1 MAFSMMTL
9 KGKELLLIDK
19 MKKNS
24 YLFLFILLV
33 SCTSNTIFEKPK
45 DLIPKDTMSLLLQ
58 EMIISTSA
66 KFIKNKNNQKNIN
79 YMPFVYE
86 RFKIDSTRFESSN
99 YYYMSTIDLYQEI
112 LEKAKASINAQ
123 QDALKK
129 IKKQLDSIKKD
140 SIQLTLSKL
149 KKVDSLKITKNF
161 EKLELSKR
169 SLEEM
174 NVRQ

>member
-1 MAFSMMTL
+1 MTPL

-19 MKKNS
+19 MRQIT
-24 YLFLFILLV
+24 YFFLFMFFA
-33 SCTSNTIFEKPK
+33 SCTSNTIFKKPK

-58 EMIISTSA
+58 EMMISTSA

-112 LEKAKASINAQ
+112 LEKAKASINTQ
-123 QDALKK
+123 QDVLKK
-129 IKKQLDSIKKD
+129 VKKELDSIKKD
-140 SIQLTLSKL
+140 SLKLTRSKL
-149 KKVDSLKITKNF
+149 KELDSLKVTKNF

-169 SLEEM
+169 TLEEM
-174 NVRQ
+174 NGRQ

>member
-1 MAFSMMTL
+1 MMKL

-19 MKKNS
+19 MRQIT
-24 YLFLFILLV
+24 YFFFFMFFA
-33 SCTSNTIFEKPK
+33 SCTSNTIFKKPK

-58 EMIISTSA
+58 EMMISTSA

-112 LEKAKASINAQ
+112 LEKAKASINTQ
-123 QDALKK
+123 QDVLKK
-129 IKKQLDSIKKD
+129 VKKELDSIKKD
-140 SIQLTLSKL
+140 SLKLTRSKL
-149 KKVDSLKITKNF
+149 KELDSLKVTKNF

-169 SLEEM
+169 TLEEM
-174 NVRQ
+174 NGRQ

>member
-1 MAFSMMTL
+1 MRRL
-9 KGKELLLIDK
+9 KGKELLLTDK
-19 MKKNS
+19 MRQIS
-24 YLFLFILLV
+24 YFFLFMFFA

-58 EMIISTSA
+58 EMMISTSA

-123 QDALKK
+123 QDVLKK
-129 IKKQLDSIKKD
+129 AKKQLDSIKKD

-149 KKVDSLKITKNF
+149 KKGDSLKIIKNLK
-161 EKLELSKR
+161 KLELSKT

-174 NVRQ
+174 NARQ

>member
-1 MAFSMMTL
+1 MVFSMMKL

-24 YLFLFILLV
+24 YILLFILLV

-112 LEKAKASINAQ
+112 LENTKANINAQ
-123 QDALKK
+123 QEILKK
-129 IKKQLDSIKKD
+129 AKKQLDSIKKD
-140 SIQLTLSKL
+140 SIQLTLSRL
-149 KKVDSLKITKNF
+149 KKGDSLKIIRNLK
-161 EKLELSKR
+161 KLELPER

-174 NVRQ
+174 NLRQ

>member
-9 KGKELLLIDK
+9 NGKELLLIDK

-123 QDALKK
+123 QDVLKK
-129 IKKQLDSIKKD
+129 AKKQLDSIKKD
-140 SIQLTLSKL
+140 SIQITLGRL